1 MWPCARTDI
10 VHPQRSYLTVGRL
23 KFTQWRSAFRRCSQ
37 FAGGEPSE
45 KFLVVDN
52 VNTCFSVKQIR
63 SAIIFMCSFH
73 SGMRSFHLVTCYFHL
88 IMHSLHLVMCSF
100 YLVACVLFIRP
111 SIIFHSVVGS
121 FSLVVHSFHFVITS
135 SVMCSFH
142 SIMRSF
148 HLIMCSFHLISAFK
162 LSSQSSLAIN
172 SRAKRGLW
180 PTAGE
185 QIF

>member
-45 KFLVVDN
+45 KFLVVD

-111 SIIFHSVVGS
+111 SVMVKYYFPFGCGLFFFGCALLSFCYNLFCYVFFSFDYALFSFDYVLFPFDFSVQIIVTKQLGNKFPSKAG
-121 FSLVVHSFHFVITS
+121 FVA
-135 SVMCSFH
+135 H
-142 SIMRSF
+142 R
-148 HLIMCSFHLISAFK
+148 
-162 LSSQSSLAIN
+162 
-172 SRAKRGLW
+172 R
-180 PTAGE
+180 
-185 QIF
+185 